1 MAGSRWAP
9 GTWAKHRLRRQES
22 WHAHSLVHS
31 ACKCLPFS
39 GTPGPCPPHSRA
51 GAPTRLLRTRRVLN
65 RTKSEQ
71 RKAFRDSWDSWHKGT
86 LCLTWVP
93 AEGFEE
99 GGGPRVKQKP
109 PCAKTARRAE
119 GMRPLGDCVCSSTL
133 IDSSLRVRGSDHH
146 SRRSPMPQAN
156 EDHI

>member
-1 MAGSRWAP
+1 MGTGHLGKAPTQKARELACPRPCSQCLQVPSILWA
-9 GTWAKHRLRRQES
+9 
-22 WHAHSLVHS
+22 
-31 ACKCLPFS
+31 
-39 GTPGPCPPHSRA
+39 PGPCPPHSRA
-51 GAPTRLLRTRRVLN
+51 GAPTRLLRTCRILN

-71 RKAFRDSWDSWHKGT
+71 RKALRDSWDSWHKGT

-119 GMRPLGDCVCSSTL
+119 GMRPLEDCVCSSTL
-133 IDSSLRVRGSDHH
+133 IDSPLCVRGSDHH